1 MKDYVID
8 RSEFNPSSDWSISN
22 ALHMMKLS
30 YAVYAGTTDNVGS
43 HEDWPMTEGLILD
56 AGYKFQKIEKR
67 KGIHEPNAMVCSDEN
82 SVFLIFRGTEPTAWN
97 QWATDAQTF
106 RIPFGDGE
114 VHKGFLSAVELIWPE
129 IMSHLQEADP
139 DRKKRLFVGG
149 HSLGAGMSQVAS
161 AKLAL
166 PENDRSPEA
175 VYNFGCPRAL
185 DSVGARIYNDQLGSR
200 TYRVVNNNDIVCRVP
215 LKVMGFSH
223 VGRLKYLTSD
233 GKLRD
238 KLSWVQRIKER
249 WQGKRIS
256 GWAKFKPTDTLTD
269 LFPDELK
276 DHLPEEYTKSLE
288 SIRD

>member
-1 MKDYVID
+1 LENYKID
-8 RSEFNPSSDWSISN
+8 RSEFIPSSDWSISN

-43 HEDWPMTEGLILD
+43 QEDWSVTEGLILD

-129 IMSHLQEADP
+129 IISHLQEADP

-161 AKLAL
+161 AKLAS

-215 LKVMGFSH
+215 LKIMGFSH
-223 VGRLKYLTSD
+223 VGQLKYLTSD

-238 KLSWVQRIKER
+238 KLSWVQRMKER
-249 WQGKRIS
+249 WRGKRIS

>member
-1 MKDYVID
+1 LENYKID
-8 RSEFNPSSDWSISN
+8 RSEFIPSNDWSISN

-43 HEDWPMTEGLILD
+43 QEDWSVTEGLILD

-129 IMSHLQEADP
+129 IISHLQEADP

-161 AKLAL
+161 AKLAS

-223 VGRLKYLTSD
+223 VGQLKYLTSD

-238 KLSWVQRIKER
+238 KLSWVQRMKER
-249 WQGKRIS
+249 WRGKRIS

>member
-67 KGIHEPNAMVCSDEN
+67 KGIHEPNAMVCSDDEN

-114 VHKGFLSAVELIWPE
+114 VHKGFLY
-129 IMSHLQEADP
+129 
-139 DRKKRLFVGG
+139 R
-149 HSLGAGMSQVAS
+149 
-161 AKLAL
+161 
-166 PENDRSPEA
+166 
-175 VYNFGCPRAL
+175 
-185 DSVGARIYNDQLGSR
+185 QLS
-200 TYRVVNNNDIVCRVP
+200 
-215 LKVMGFSH
+215 
-223 VGRLKYLTSD
+223 
-233 GKLRD
+233 
-238 KLSWVQRIKER
+238 
-249 WQGKRIS
+249 
-256 GWAKFKPTDTLTD
+256 
-269 LFPDELK
+269 
-276 DHLPEEYTKSLE
+276 
-288 SIRD
+288 

>member
-1 MKDYVID
+1 MKDYEID
-8 RSEFNPSSDWSISN
+8 RSRFNPSSDWSISN

-43 HEDWPMTEGLILD
+43 QEDWSITERLVLG

-67 KGIHEPNAMVCSDEN
+67 KGIYEPNAMVCSDEN

-97 QWATDAQTF
+97 QWVTDAQT
-106 RIPFGDGE
+106 RRTPFVIGT
-114 VHKGFLSAVELIWPE
+114 VHRGFLSAVDLIWPE

-161 AKLAL
+161 ARLAS
-166 PENDRSPEA
+166 PENDRCPEA

-185 DSVGARIYNDQLGSR
+185 DSVGARLYNEQLGSR
-200 TYRVVNNNDIVCRVP
+200 TYRVVNNNDIVCRIP

-223 VGRLKYLTSD
+223 VGQLKYLTSD

-238 KLSWVQRIKER
+238 KLSLLQRMKE
-249 WQGKRIS
+249 WWLGKKIS
-256 GWAKFKPTDTLTD
+256 GWDKFKPTDRLTD
-269 LFPDELK
+269 HLPDELA
-276 DHLPEEYTKSLE
+276 DHLPEEYMKSLE